1 MRVLGGLIPLLLG
14 VAAPVTSVPPE
25 TFWTWGTHPVVPLA
39 LTAGGLT
46 VTVTA
51 TPCRERMQNEGCNN
65 EGVSNQARITVTQPG
80 LPPFDMISDRQA
92 SYVRVAIVRLSRSG
106 RAGVVV
112 DNQWGGSAGITAVTV
127 VEPTAG
133 GFRAVPL
140 THQGSAE
147 LIGKVRLVP
156 LGRRQQ
162 GWPGFVLE
170 APGFNF
176 SEECNACG
184 RGIPMVLTLRQ
195 GRSVDISAD
204 PAVRRLFAR
213 DLPARRRLC
222 LSTETERNGECAAF
236 VADAARLGR
245 VSAAW
250 RVMLAHY
257 SRHTP
262 DFPARLRAFLVND
275 GYVDPATAQTLPL
288 AQPHGTA
295 AEPSRGPGAH

>member
-1 MRVLGGLIPLLLG
+1 MRVLGGLFPLLLG
-14 VAAPVTSVPPE
+14 AAAPATSVPPG
-25 TFWTWGTHPVVPLA
+25 TFRTWGIHPVVPLA
-39 LTAGGLT
+39 LNAAGLT
-46 VTVTA
+46 VTVAA
-51 TPCRERMQNEGCNN
+51 TPCRERSQNEGCSS

-80 LPPFDMISDRQA
+80 LPPFEMVSDRQA
-92 SYVRVAIVRLSRSG
+92 SYVRVAIVRLSPSG

-112 DNQWGGSAGITAVTV
+112 DNQWGGSAGITAVTII
-127 VEPTAG
+127 EPAAG

-140 THQGSAE
+140 TYQGSTE
-147 LIGKVRLVP
+147 LIGEVKMVSR
-156 LGRRQQ
+156 GRRQH
-162 GWPGFVLE
+162 GWPGLVLE

-176 SEECNACG
+176 SHECTACG
-184 RGIPMVLTLRQ
+184 RGIPMVLTVRQ

-222 LSTETERNGECAAF
+222 LSTETERNGQCAAF
-236 VADAARLGR
+236 VADAARIGR

-262 DFPARLRAFLVND
+262 DFPARLRAFLVNG
-275 GYVDPATAQTLPL
+275 GYVDSGTAQSLPL
-288 AQPHGTA
+288 A
-295 AEPSRGPGAH
+295 